1 MNVRVS
7 RIDHLQ
13 IAAPEGCE
21 SAAREFYGSLLGMP
35 EIEKPEPLRS
45 RGACWFQCGDQQVHI
60 GVEQNF
66 RAAKKSPSRL
76 RHQPSRRSALGPPH
90 SRNKGHRRQRHPR
103 HSPLPRRRPLGQ
115 PPRIRRNSIS
125 PAYRLGRVTR
135 PLAPQVRP
143 GIAHFYPSRF
153 SPTPPNP

>member
-45 RGACWFQCGDQQVHI
+45 RGGCWFQCGDQQVHI

-66 RAAKKSPSRL
+66 RAAKKAHPAFVISDLDGLRL
-76 RHQPSRRSALGPPH
+76 ALLAHGT
-90 SRNKGHRRQRHPR
+90 K
-103 HSPLPRRRPLGQ
+103 L
-115 PPRIRRNSIS
+115 IDDNSIPGTRRFHAEDPWGNRLEFVETRS
-125 PAYRLGRVTR
+125 PQPAG
-135 PLAPQVRP
+135 
-143 GIAHFYPSRF
+143 
-153 SPTPPNP
+153 